1 MEGWMISLALVLVG
15 MISTFAVVKH
25 MVSKHEAAIINH
37 DRKLE
42 KHGDDLVALNTKAE
56 SAVTM
61 KDVSQ
66 EFVRKEMFNQF
77 QQHTDARFDDL
88 KNFMHE
94 EMSSQK
100 EDIKLIRKALLEVL
114 AHVKTSN

>member
-1 MEGWMISLALVLVG
+1 MISIVVLLVTLV
-15 MISTFAVVKH
+15 STFAIVKH

-37 DRKLE
+37 DNKLE

-56 SAVTM
+56 TAVTM

-66 EFVRKEMFNQF
+66 EFVRKEMFYQF

-88 KNFMHE
+88 KSFMHE

-100 EDIKLIRKALLEVL
+100 DDIKLIRKALLEVL
-114 AHVKTSN
+114 AHVKTSR